1 MFLLFNL
8 DNNLLKISLN
18 VNMSVK
24 GFYLN
29 GDNEEYNCK
38 KLKFVKIKL
47 IYLKAIIPMDN
58 HCARN
63 SYCNY
68 GILILKTGFCFFNF
82 L

>member
-29 GDNEEYNCK
+29 GDKEEYNCK
-38 KLKFVKIKL
+38 KPKICENK
-47 IYLKAIIPMDN
+47 INIFKSHHSN
-58 HCARN
+58 
-63 SYCNY
+63 
-68 GILILKTGFCFFNF
+68 G
-82 L
+82 